1 MFDDSEGYEFEI
13 PEELRPWLE
22 YQRDEWQSLISTYI
36 LDRGKIT
43 KKDFQSACLWWSE
56 NPDAW
61 RVDSTDIEGGRV
73 STVFLHVDHNF
84 WSEARPEGCLEAPP
98 GVEMRPILFE
108 TMVFG
113 GKYNEYQRRYC
124 TLAEAKKGH
133 WEVVDGVKKG
143 LL

>member
-1 MFDDSEGYEFEI
+1 MFDDSDGYEFEI
-13 PEELRPWLE
+13 PEEIRPWLE
-22 YQRDEWQSLISTYI
+22 YQRDKWQSLISTYI

-43 KKDFQSACLWWSE
+43 KKDFLSACLWWSE

-61 RVDSTDIEGGRV
+61 RVDSTEIGEARV
-73 STVFLHVDHNF
+73 STVFLHVDLNF
-84 WSEARPEGCLEAPP
+84 WNLEGSSLEAPP